1 MKLDMGAAWN
11 TATALID
18 RNRDVVLVIAGVFFF
33 LPSFAASLALPQ
45 ADALAAAAP
54 GGDPQAL
61 MNAMMGFYADYW
73 WALLL
78 SFVAQGVGTLALLT
92 LLTDRARPTVGEAIK
107 RGALSFPSYFVTNIL
122 AAFAVAGVVV
132 VPTLLIGLAVAGGT
146 VAAAL
151 GIVLA
156 IPVMLYLMVK
166 FSLIM
171 PAIAIDRMLNPLAAL
186 ARSWQLTR
194 GNSFRLLLFYA
205 LLLIAMIVI
214 LSLVSMVV
222 GVVFAAI
229 GGEIEKIG
237 NAIFSSLTNA
247 AFVVVFF
254 GVLAGVHR
262 QLAGEAPEALTEL
275 FE

>member
-1 MKLDMGAAWN
+1 MKLDMGAAWS
-11 TATALID
+11 TATALIG

-33 LPSFAASLALPQ
+33 LPSFAV
-45 ADALAAAAP
+45 ALAMPQPEALVGATP
-54 GGDPQAL
+54 GDAQAL

-78 SFVAQGVGTLALLT
+78 TFVAQGIGTLALLT

-107 RGALSFPSYFVTNIL
+107 RGAIAFPSYFVTNIL
-122 AAFAVAGVVV
+122 AAVAVAAVIMLPLVLASLAG
-132 VPTLLIGLAVAGGT
+132 GSAAVA
-146 VAAAL
+146 L
-151 GIVLA
+151 GVVLA

-171 PAIAIDRMLNPLAAL
+171 PAIAIDGILNPLAAL
-186 ARSWQLTR
+186 ARSWQLTK

-205 LLLIAMIVI
+205 LLLVATIVI

-237 NAIFSSLTNA
+237 NAIFSSGINA

>member
-11 TATALID
+11 TATSLIG

-33 LPSFAASLALPQ
+33 LPSFAVSLALPQ
-45 ADALAAAAP
+45 ADALATATP
-54 GGDPQAL
+54 GDAQAL

-78 SFVAQGVGTLALLT
+78 TFMAQGIGTLALLT

-107 RGALSFPSYFVTNIL
+107 RGAISFPSYFVTNIL
-122 AAFAVAGVVV
+122 AAMAVAGV
-132 VPTLLIGLAVAGGT
+132 LLLPMALVSITGGSAAVA
-146 VAAAL
+146 L
-151 GIVLA
+151 GVVLV

-171 PAIAIDRMLNPLAAL
+171 PAIAIDRILNPLAAL
-186 ARSWQLTR
+186 ARSWQLTK

-205 LLLIAMIVI
+205 LLLVATTVM
-214 LSLVSMVV
+214 LALVSMVV
-222 GVVFAAI
+222 GVVFAAL

-237 NAIFSSLTNA
+237 NAIFSSLINA

>member
-11 TATALID
+11 TATSLIG

-33 LPSFAASLALPQ
+33 LPSLAVGLALPQ
-45 ADALAAAAP
+45 ADALASSAASD
-54 GGDPQAL
+54 DPQAL

-78 SFVAQGVGTLALLT
+78 TFIFQGVGTLALLT

-107 RGALSFPSYFVTNIL
+107 RGAISFPSYFVTNIL
-122 AAFAVAGVVV
+122 AAIAVAGVVMLPLALV
-132 VPTLLIGLAVAGGT
+132 GMSGSAATAAIAAILLL
-146 VAAAL
+146 
-151 GIVLA
+151 
-156 IPVMLYLMVK
+156 PVMVYLMVK

-171 PAIAIDRMLNPLAAL
+171 PAIAIDGILNPLAAL
-186 ARSWQLTR
+186 RRSWQLTR
-194 GNSFRLLLFYA
+194 GNSFRLLLFYF
-205 LLLIAMIVI
+205 LLLVATTVI
-214 LSLVSMVV
+214 LALVSMVV
-222 GVVFAAI
+222 GVIFAAM
-229 GGEIEKIG
+229 GGEIEKLG
-237 NAIFSSLTNA
+237 NAIFSSLINA